1 MLQIKAKPSTWQDE
15 EDSRNEGQDGA
26 MRPYVA
32 DVTEYK
38 TNEHEEEADQRE
50 GCGRT
55 DHL

>member
-1 MLQIKAKPSTWQDE
+1 MGSNV
-15 EDSRNEGQDGA
+15 S
-26 MRPYVA
+26 

-55 DHL
+55 DHFWKKTRTLSVFWGLNWD